1 MATVVTSSS
10 RSRATRRGRKSAP
23 RPARP
28 DREPDSRQQQ
38 AQRKAGKAARL
49 SSRIGYVARGVFYAV
64 LAYLT
69 VRIATLSPP
78 SARAA
83 RHSGSGVG
91 SGGRPANA
99 NGALSLVS
107 ETLIGQVALAV
118 AALGFLLLAIVR
130 LRAAW
135 ADRESGRMRR
145 LSVAGQGL
153 LYLALTWVPIS
164 YLSGNRSTGTEKQ
177 QRRETARLL
186 GIPGGAVIL
195 TVIGVFL
202 IAICAWQLRGV
213 LKQDFTD
220 GLQVGG
226 ERHWVRRLVRV
237 TGTVGIAG
245 RALVFVPIGIWLI
258 ITAFTFD
265 PKNSHGLDSE
275 LLLLTGR
282 WWGLTILV
290 CIAFVMAVFA
300 VYSFVEARYRDVTR
314 SV

>member
-1 MATVVTSSS
+1 MVASGS
-10 RSRATRRGRKSAP
+10 RSRATRRDRKP
-23 RPARP
+23 EVRRARP
-28 DREPDSRQQQ
+28 DRQSGGREQQ
-38 AQRKAGKAARL
+38 AQREAGKAARV
-49 SSRIGYVARGVFYAV
+49 SARAGYVARGVFYAV

-78 SARAA
+78 SAQAA
-83 RHSGSGVG
+83 RHGGAGVG

-107 ETLIGQVALAV
+107 ATLIGKIALAV
-118 AALGFLLLAIVR
+118 SAMGFFLLAVVR

-177 QRRETARLL
+177 QRRETAQLL

-195 TVIGVFL
+195 AVIGIFVVG
-202 IAICAWQLRGV
+202 ICAWQLRGV
-213 LKQDFTD
+213 VKQDFTD
-220 GLQVGG
+220 GLEVTR
-226 ERHWVRRLVRV
+226 EPRWVRGLARV

-245 RALVFVPIGIWLI
+245 RALVFVPIGVWLV
-258 ITAFTFD
+258 ITAFTFN

-275 LLLLTGR
+275 LLSLAGR
-282 WWGLTILV
+282 WWGLAILA
-290 CIAFVMAVFA
+290 CIAVVMALFA

-314 SV
+314 SM

>member
-1 MATVVTSSS
+1 VVASSS
-10 RSRATRRGRKSAP
+10 RRRATKRGRSSES

-28 DREPDSRQQQ
+28 GRQPPSRQRQ
-38 AQRKAGKAARL
+38 AERRAGRAARV
-49 SSRIGYVARGVFYAV
+49 SARIGYVARGVFYAV

-78 SARAA
+78 SAQAA
-83 RHSGSGVG
+83 RHSGAGVG

-107 ETLIGQVALAV
+107 ETLLGKIALAV
-118 AALGFLLLAIVR
+118 AALGFFLLAVVR

-135 ADRESGRMRR
+135 MDHESGRMRR

-164 YLSGNRSTGTEKQ
+164 YLAGNRSTGTEKQ

-195 TVIGVFL
+195 AVIGVFV
-202 IAICAWQLRGV
+202 IAVCAWQLRGV

-220 GLQVGG
+220 GLRLAG
-226 ERHWVRRLVRV
+226 EAPWVRRLARIS
-237 TGTVGIAG
+237 GTVGIAG
-245 RALVFVPIGIWLI
+245 RALVFVPIGIWLLV
-258 ITAFTFD
+258 TAFTFN

-275 LLLLTGR
+275 LLSLAGS
-282 WWGLTILV
+282 WEGLTILA
-290 CIAFVMAVFA
+290 CIAVVMAVFA